1 MTYEIPKAIIF
12 TIFFSI
18 LLITGYSQTD
28 TVKPEM
34 RAVWIATIANIDWP
48 DFPTTN
54 SDLQKA
60 AFVRLLDYH
69 KVNGINTVIVQVRPS
84 SDAFYPSSLEPWSQW
99 LTGIQGQCPMP
110 YYDPLEFMIS
120 ETHKRG
126 MEFHAWVNPYRAVK
140 NVYTSCIVNNH
151 ITKIHPEWF
160 IIYGDKK
167 YYDPGNKEAQQYVVE
182 IVKDIVKRYKV
193 DAIHIDDYFYP
204 YPIKGKVFSDLACY
218 KKYGGNMKLDDWRR
232 SNTDS
237 IILNLYTSIKQINN
251 KCQFGIS
258 PFGVWRNS
266 DVDPTGSHT
275 RAGPTNYDFLYADIV
290 LWLKKGWVDYV
301 APQLYWEIGNR
312 ITPCEV
318 LIDWWSKNCYGKNCY
333 IGLGVYRAGSNKAWR
348 DKSEL
353 PKQIKKIRNTSN
365 IQGMVFYSSR
375 SFEKNL
381 NGWGDSLRLNYFKN
395 PATTPKIK

>member
-69 KVNGINTVIVQVRPS
+69 KTNGINTVIVQVRPS

-99 LTGIQGQCPMP
+99 LTGTQGQAPFP
-110 YYDPLEFMIS
+110 YYDPLDFMIT

-126 MEFHAWVNPYRAVK
+126 MEFHAWVNPYRA
-140 NVYTSCIVNNH
+140 INNINKSSVADQH
-151 ITKIHPEWF
+151 ITKMHPEWF
-160 IIYGDKK
+160 INYGGKK
-167 YYDPGNKEAQQYVVE
+167 YFDPGNKDCQNYVIE
-182 IVKDIVKRYKV
+182 IVKDIVTRYPV

-204 YPIKGKVFSDLACY
+204 YPIAGKQFQDGLSY
-218 KKYGGNMKLDDWRR
+218 RKFGNGLKLDDWRR
-232 SNTDS
+232 SNIDS
-237 IILNLYTSIKQINN
+237 IISNLYLSIKKIN
-251 KCQFGIS
+251 KICQFGVS
-258 PFGVWRNS
+258 PFGVWRNA
-266 DVDPTGSHT
+266 DRDPRGSQT
-275 RAGPTNYDFLYADIV
+275 QAGPTNYDYLYADV
-290 LWLKKGWVDYV
+290 LLWLKNGWVDYV
-301 APQLYWEIGNR
+301 APQLYWEIGYKKAD
-312 ITPCEV
+312 CAV

-348 DKSEL
+348 EKSQL
-353 PKQIKKIRNTSN
+353 PKQIEKIRNTPN
-365 IQGMVFYSSR
+365 VQGMVFYSSR
-375 SFEKNL
+375 SLENNL
-381 NGWGDSLRLNYFKN
+381 NGWSDSLRLNYFKQ
-395 PATTPKIK
+395 PAPTPKLK